1 MHADTL
7 KSLEFDHIIAA
18 VRSFAATPLGTS
30 ALNDMSPL
38 TDRKRVESALS
49 ETSDCICFLTAN
61 GSFGLDGPSDLL
73 DTLSVLAIDN
83 RLLDIQQ
90 LHGLAT
96 FLGSLDKV
104 RTSIN
109 NAPGGPYPS
118 LQSIATRLGSFE
130 KEVQDIQQKTTSSG
144 DVNDNATPQLKEIRR
159 ELRKRQQRLR
169 NTLES
174 YLKGRDTDKYLQE
187 PIVTERNGRFVLLVR
202 TDHRSAIPGIVHG
215 SSGSGASLFLE
226 PLTTVDINNEIV
238 ALEDNEEHEV
248 RRILMALANS
258 LRKRAS
264 DLRHSLKAA
273 TELDVIQ
280 SRANF
285 SRLIDGHVPS
295 LMSDTHL
302 KLPNARH
309 PLLFDSVRKRAGL
322 QSATPKTSQ
331 PTPPIPINIILSPP
345 TTALIVTGPNT
356 GGKTV
361 ALKTAGLLVAM
372 AQTGLLI
379 PTDSDANV
387 PVFQSIFA
395 DIGDDQSIENNLS
408 TYSGHITNIVTMDRK
423 LELPSLVLLDEIGTG
438 TDPAEGGALGAA
450 LIDHFRQ
457 RGALVIGTTH
467 DSTMK
472 SYAETTAGVASAG
485 FGFDRKTYEPTYQL
499 NYGVPGR
506 SLAFEIASRL
516 GIPSTVIDD
525 ARNRCSEREQQLALH
540 LKQIEEE
547 LETLN
552 AERQSL
558 AKQKRT
564 LTHEFA
570 TLATRQQAL
579 DNREV
584 LEKKH
589 GRNALD
595 DILRDSRQQIRQIV
609 QQLRDEASA
618 LTSNLSANHYK
629 DRGLSTG
636 DTGALK
642 RQAFDELNVISTH
655 FDQVTS
661 THKSIVVSERTA
673 HEIAVGA
680 PVHIDNLKLDGTV
693 IAIHDSTIEV
703 EAHGKRLH
711 VEPENLRSLTTSIDA
726 ELGGV
731 TVDLATDDCP
741 SLELNVI
748 GCRVEEALSRVDK
761 HLNQALLYEQQQLRI
776 VHGYGSG
783 RLRHAIRSFL
793 QDHPLV
799 SKLEPANTEHG
810 NSGVTII
817 ELK

>member
-1 MHADTL
+1 MHTDTL

-18 VRSFAATPLGTS
+18 VRSFAATPLGAS
-30 ALNDMSPL
+30 ALNNMSPL
-38 TDRKRVESALS
+38 TDRQRVESALS
-49 ETSDCICFLTAN
+49 ETNDCVRFLTAN

-73 DTLSVLAIDN
+73 DILSVLAIDN

-96 FLGSLDKV
+96 FLDSLDKV
-104 RTSIN
+104 KTSIN
-109 NAPGGPYPS
+109 NASGGPYPS
-118 LQSIATRLGSFE
+118 LQLIATRLSSFE
-130 KEVQDIQQKTTSSG
+130 KEVRDIQQKTTLSG
-144 DVNDNATPQLKEIRR
+144 EVNDSATPQLKEIRK

-174 YLKGRDTDKYLQE
+174 YLKGRDTEKYLQE
-187 PIVTERNGRFVLLVR
+187 QIVTERNGRFVLLVR
-202 TDHRSAIPGIVHG
+202 TEHRSAIPGIVHG

-238 ALEDNEEHEV
+238 ALEDNEKHEV

-258 LRKRAS
+258 IRKRAS
-264 DLRHSLKAA
+264 DLRYSLKAA

-280 SRANF
+280 SRASF
-285 SRLIDGHVPS
+285 SRLIDGHAPS
-295 LMSDTHL
+295 LISGTHL

-309 PLLFDSVRKRAGL
+309 PLLFNAVRKRAGI
-322 QSATPKTSQ
+322 QSGTPETSQ
-331 PTPPIPINIILSPP
+331 PTPPVPINIILSPP

-408 TYSGHITNIVTMDRK
+408 TYSGHITNIVTMDRQ
-423 LELPSLVLLDEIGTG
+423 LELPALVLLDEIGTG

-485 FGFDRKTYEPTYQL
+485 FGFNRKTYEPTYQL

-506 SLAFEIASRL
+506 SLAFEIANRL

-525 ARNRCSEREQQLALH
+525 ARNRCSDGEKQLALH

-552 AERQSL
+552 VERQSL
-558 AKQKRT
+558 TEQRRT
-564 LTHEFA
+564 LTYDFA
-570 TLATRQQAL
+570 KLAKRQQTL

-584 LEKKH
+584 LEQKR

-595 DILRDSRQQIRQIV
+595 DILRDSRQQIRQVI
-609 QQLRDEASA
+609 QKLRDEASA
-618 LTSNLSANHYK
+618 LTNNLLANQSK

-636 DTGALK
+636 DTGTLK
-642 RQAFDELNVISTH
+642 RQAFDELNAISAH
-655 FDQVTS
+655 FDQATF
-661 THKSIVVSERTA
+661 THKSPVALERA
-673 HEIAVGA
+673 MSEIAVGA
-680 PVHIDNLKLDGTV
+680 AVHIDNLKLDGTV
-693 IAIHDSTIEV
+693 IAIHDTTIEV

-711 VEPENLRSLTTSIDA
+711 VKPNDLRFLVTSVDS
-726 ELGGV
+726 ELGGI
-731 TVDLATDDCP
+731 TVDLASDDCP
-741 SLELNVI
+741 SLELNVV
-748 GCRVEEALSRVDK
+748 GCRVDEALSQVEK
-761 HLNQALLYEQQQLRI
+761 HLNQALLFEQQRI
-776 VHGYGSG
+776 RVVHGYGTG
-783 RLRHAIRSFL
+783 RLRRAIRRFL

-799 SKLEPANTEHG
+799 SKLEPANTNYG
-810 NSGVTII
+810 SSGVTII